1 MMTSDLALTSGLLT
15 MHLMVPEYSENW
27 SGVNV
32 FKLMTSV
39 PMTSVRFLLT
49 FVRCLVAWLDI
60 L

>member
-39 PMTSVRFLLT
+39 PMTSVRFVLKA
-49 FVRCLVAWLDI
+49 RC
-60 L
+60 

>member
-15 MHLMVPEYSENW
+15 MHLMVREYSENW

-39 PMTSVRFLLT
+39 PMTSVRFVLKA
-49 FVRCLVAWLDI
+49 RCLVAWLDI